1 MYVRP
6 ILCCGRCP
14 TAHDC
19 WSAGGRWRCLS
30 RLCSRG
36 ALVLDLL
43 DVLDLPGRTAELA
56 RTYGIDF
63 FSVINR

>member
-1 MYVRP
+1 MLWAYSVLTEV
-6 ILCCGRCP
+6 IAKLCACLI
-14 TAHDC
+14 
-19 WSAGGRWRCLS
+19 AGGRWRCLS